1 MCTKSS
7 KLGAIYSPF
16 TGDKLDKI
24 FIRQKY
30 IMALGKFSL
39 GKGIS
44 VLPIMVSHLI
54 TWSHQRQLNYFEA
67 NVS

>member
-16 TGDKLDKI
+16 TGDKLNKI
-24 FIRQKY
+24 IRQKY

-39 GKGIS
+39 GKDIS